1 MEFDLG
7 RPVSVEDKT
16 SDVPRIINMQS
27 LRQRSLCVDCKFFL
41 EDLDTPLNERSDVF
55 TNSSAFDY
63 VIEEDE
69 ESCSLCY
76 CMWHLIPVDLPQSTS
91 ITITAK
97 YRMVKIPRDCIIVTM
112 LAGDRR
118 MLGHVRIDQ
127 RTSAPAQNHRR
138 VPTMDFGVISRLV
151 RECEAQHHHFN
162 WSLPRYKL
170 STSIALIDVEDM
182 MIISA
187 TTERRYLALSYVWG
201 EHLSFETTM
210 SNMASLRHKGGLGTY
225 MGEIPRTIKDAMD
238 VVRNLGERYLWVDR
252 LCIEQDNVTQ
262 KKVHIQKMD
271 VIYSHALMTIIAHAG
286 VAATSPLPGLRPGT
300 RLNMPTKQIGDTVMS
315 VRAPT
320 PWESGA
326 PHETRGWTLQ
336 EQLMSKRCLY
346 FDFHTTW
353 FQCDKGIC
361 REIDALGGHDHE
373 LLQPPISF
381 NMQPLQSRLV
391 DARDRTRRLNYAWEI
406 YATIVERYRTR
417 QLRYAEDAVPG
428 MEGVARL
435 ISESLGEPLISG
447 VPLSMMPRAMQF
459 YFSGEG
465 SVLGRNGTAP
475 SWSWAGWK
483 DSIFFDD
490 PTVAEP
496 VPAEAVESAMWVR
509 YRTSRLSEAQLQGN
523 LQPVASEVKDSAD
536 ESSLPEPLYTM
547 LDIECWYTT
556 ASAFAFKSYREASV
570 GRTLGHRE
578 ILGSVLYVHDQAGSR
593 CGHSLGKHPDLL
605 EDEYRSDRLQW
616 ILVSKSQPIV
626 VGLGRTFPRP
636 FTA

>member
-1 MEFDLG
+1 MLTD
-7 RPVSVEDKT
+7 
-16 SDVPRIINMQS
+16 
-27 LRQRSLCVDCKFFL
+27 
-41 EDLDTPLNERSDVF
+41 
-55 TNSSAFDY
+55 SSSFDY

-76 CMWHLIPVDLPQSTS
+76 CMWHLVPVDLPPSTS
-91 ITITAK
+91 ITATAMYDMVETPRGSITV
-97 YRMVKIPRDCIIVTM
+97 RM
-112 LAGDRR
+112 LAGELRV
-118 MLGHVRIDQ
+118 LGHVQIDQ
-127 RTSAPAQNHRR
+127 QTSAPAQNHRR
-138 VPTMDFGVISRLV
+138 VPTMDFRVISQLI
-151 RECEAQHHHFN
+151 RECEEQHHYPN
-162 WSLPRYKL
+162 WNLPRYKFP
-170 STSIALIDVEDM
+170 TSIELIDFEDM
-182 MIISA
+182 MIVSA
-187 TTERRYLALSYVWG
+187 TTERRYLALRYVWG
-201 EHLSFETTM
+201 DHLSVETTM
-210 SNMASLRHKGGLGTY
+210 GNMASLRHKGGLGTH
-225 MGEIPRTIKDAMD
+225 MDGIPRTIKDAMD
-238 VVRNLGERYLWVDR
+238 VIRNLGERYLWVDR

-300 RLNMPTKQIGDTVMS
+300 RLNLPTKQIGNAVMS

-353 FQCDKGIC
+353 FQCDKEIC
-361 REIDALGGHDHE
+361 REIDAIGGHDYE
-373 LLQPPISF
+373 LLQTPISF
-381 NMQPLQSRLV
+381 NMQPLQSSLV
-391 DARDRTRRLNYAWEI
+391 DARDSTCRLNYAWKI
-406 YATIVERYRTR
+406 YATIVERYHTR

-459 YFSGEG
+459 YFSDEG
-465 SVLGRNGTAP
+465 SVLGRNETAP
-475 SWSWAGWK
+475 SWLWAGWK
-483 DSIFFDD
+483 DSIFFGD

-496 VPAEAVESAMWVR
+496 VPAEAVESTMKVR
-509 YRTSRLSEAQLQGN
+509 YRASRLSEAQLQGN
-523 LQPVASEVKDSAD
+523 LQPAGSEVKDPAD

-547 LDIECWYTT
+547 LDIECWSTT

-578 ILGSVLYVHDQAGSR
+578 ILGSILYDHDQAGSR

-605 EDEYRSDRLQW
+605 EDEYCSHQLQW
-616 ILVSKSQPIV
+616 ILVSKSQPIE
-626 VGLGRTFPRP
+626 VGLILTQPP
-636 FTA
+636 TA

>member
-1 MEFDLG
+1 MESELA
-7 RPVSVEDKT
+7 RPVSVGDKT
-16 SDVPRIINMQS
+16 SDVPRIIGMQS
-27 LRQRSLCVDCKFFL
+27 LLERSLCVDCKSFL
-41 EDLDTPLNERSDVF
+41 EDFDTPLNERSDVF

-63 VIEEDE
+63 VIEENE
-69 ESCSLCY
+69 QSCSLCY
-76 CMWHLIPVDLPQSTS
+76 CMWHLIPVDLPPSTS
-91 ITITAK
+91 ITVTAM
-97 YRMVKIPRDCIIVTM
+97 YDMVKIPRDSITVRMI
-112 LAGDRR
+112 AGERR
-118 MLGHVRIDQ
+118 ILGHVQIGQ
-127 RTSAPAQNHRR
+127 QTSAPAQNHRR
-138 VPTMDFGVISRLV
+138 MPTIDFRVISQLI
-151 RECEAQHHHFN
+151 RECEGQHHHPN
-162 WSLPRYKL
+162 WNLPRYKL
-170 STSIALIDVEDM
+170 PTSIELIDVEDM

-210 SNMASLRHKGGLGTY
+210 ENSKSLRNKGGLGTK
-225 MGEIPRTIKDAMD
+225 MDEIPRTIKDAMKI
-238 VVRNLGERYLWVDR
+238 VRNLGERYLWVDR

-286 VAATSPLPGLRPGT
+286 VAATSPLPGLQPGT
-300 RLNMPTKQIGDTVMS
+300 RLNLPTKQIGNTVMS

-353 FQCDKGIC
+353 FQCDEGVC
-361 REIDALGGHDHE
+361 REIDAVEGQDYE
-373 LLQPPISF
+373 LLQPPNSF
-381 NMQPLQSRLV
+381 NIQPLRSSSV
-391 DARDRTRRLNYAWEI
+391 DAADSPRRLDDAWKI

-428 MEGVARL
+428 IQGVARL
-435 ISESLGEPLISG
+435 ISESLGVPLILG
-447 VPLSMMPRAMQF
+447 MPLNMMPRAMQF

-465 SVLGRNGTAP
+465 SLVGRNGTAP

-496 VPAEAVESAMWVR
+496 VPAEAVELAMKVR
-509 YRTSRLSEAQLQGN
+509 YRSSGLSEAQLQGN
-523 LQPVASEVKDSAD
+523 LQPAGSEVKDPAD
-536 ESSLPEPLYTM
+536 SLYTI
-547 LDIECWYTT
+547 LDIEGWSTIV
-556 ASAFAFKSYREASV
+556 SAFSFGSYREASV

-593 CGHSLGKHPDLL
+593 CGHSLGMHPDLL
-605 EDEYRSDRLQW
+605 EDEYRSDQLQW
-616 ILVSKSQPIV
+616 ILVSKSQPIE
-626 VGLGRTFPRP
+626 VGLRRTSSQPS
-636 FTA
+636 TA